1 MELINIGFNSYIS
14 EDKIVSVLNPDSAPI
29 RRLIQDAKDK
39 SLLIDASFGR
49 STKSIILIEN
59 GMVVLSSLTPEEI
72 ESRIRK
78 D

>member
-39 SLLIDASFGR
+39 SMLIDASFGR